1 MNRQLKNRIQ
11 SVLTANNNASRLGL
25 VRTPTEE
32 KDETVKENLNL
43 VQNLEEYYGFD
54 PITFQKSLSEK
65 NKEGSN
71 FDAGNFETQ
80 NTRVLGM
87 PHQFLE
93 TADFRIDNSNHFG
106 YCFAK
111 EIFMEKPMVTLI
123 PGKPNYLPDYS
134 EADKEV
140 FGKLISDES
149 TFNGNDTAKGLLE
162 KLIEGNEETRYYDF
176 ISDFSTYINYVN
188 LMCRVAA
195 IFLDIGEDLGPDN
208 KTPYKSY
215 NWGNYQLFTSYEMKK
230 SIFNGD
236 SLFEVASDAYEQ
248 LKNDLF
254 YGDRTFVNFIVDPSS
269 SVSENISNSTQKS
282 QLEGTFDSMEG
293 IVKEASMFMSSMSED
308 AGSFQSYVTKAGE
321 KILELGNSIT
331 GGFFKKMLGLA
342 EEQILHGSNLIYPEI
357 WMDSEYSK
365 TYSLKINLISPYG
378 SKEAIYLNVIVPM
391 IHALCFALPKQTS
404 ANSFTSPFLIRGYAT
419 GWFSIDMGMVE
430 SIDIDKGP
438 EQSWTVE
445 GLPTQATVTLTIKDF
460 YSQLMMTR
468 SDQFRLFWTN
478 QGLIDFLG
486 NACGLDLTKPN
497 TIVKIDV
504 VQMLLAGKVSDI
516 IPNTYFKLTEGFK
529 NKVRNFFV
537 DTTLSG
543 V

>member
-1 MNRQLKNRIQ
+1 MNRQLKDRLKT
-11 SVLTANNNASRLGL
+11 VLTANNTASRLGT
-25 VRTPTEE
+25 RTPP
-32 KDETVKENLNL
+32 ENEGTGADGEIN
-43 VQNLEEYYGFD
+43 VEDYYGFD
-54 PITFQKSLSEK
+54 PVAEQEKLSKK
-65 NKEGSN
+65 NKKGSN
-71 FDAGNFETQ
+71 FDAGKFETQ
-80 NTRVLGM
+80 NTRILGM

-93 TADFRIDNSNHFG
+93 TADFRIDSSNHFG

-134 EADKEV
+134 EADKTV
-140 FGKLISDES
+140 FGNLISDES
-149 TFNGNDTAKGLLE
+149 TFNGNDKAKGLLE

-195 IFLDIGEDLGPDN
+195 IFLELGEELGPDN
-208 KTPYKSY
+208 KTKYKSY

-236 SLFEVASDAYEQ
+236 TLFEVASDAYEQ

-254 YGDRTFVNFIVDPSS
+254 YGDRTFVNFIIDPSS
-269 SVSENISNSTQKS
+269 SVSENISNNTQKS

-293 IVKEASMFMSSMSED
+293 IVKEASMFMSSMSEE
-308 AGSFQSYVTKAGE
+308 AGGFQSYITKAGE
-321 KILELGNSIT
+321 KILELGNTIT

-365 TYSLKINLISPYG
+365 TYSLKINLVSPYG
-378 SKEAIYLNVIVPM
+378 SKEAIYLNIIVPI
-391 IHALCFALPKQTS
+391 IHALCLALPKQTS
-404 ANSFTSPFLIRGYAT
+404 ANSFTSPFLIRGYST

-445 GLPTQATVTLTIKDF
+445 GLPTRATVTLTIKDF
-460 YSQLMMTR
+460 YAQLMMTR

-486 NACGLDLTKPN
+486 NMCGLDLTKPN
-497 TIVKIDV
+497 SIVKIDV
-504 VQMLLAGKVSDI
+504 VQMLLANKVSDI
-516 IPNTYFKLTEGFK
+516 IPNNYYKLTEGFK

-543 V
+543 I

>member
-1 MNRQLKNRIQ
+1 MNRQLKDRLKT
-11 SVLTANNNASRLGL
+11 VLTANNTASRLGT
-25 VRTPTEE
+25 RTPPEHEGTGEDGKINVE
-32 KDETVKENLNL
+32 D
-43 VQNLEEYYGFD
+43 YYGFD
-54 PITFQKSLSEK
+54 PVVEQKKLSEK

-80 NTRVLGM
+80 NTRILGM

-93 TADFRIDNSNHFG
+93 TADFRIDSSNHFG

-134 EADKEV
+134 EADKTV
-140 FGKLISDES
+140 FGNLISDES
-149 TFNGNDTAKGLLE
+149 TFNGNDEAKGLLE

-195 IFLDIGEDLGPDN
+195 IFLELGEELGPDN
-208 KTPYKSY
+208 KTKYKSY

-236 SLFEVASDAYEQ
+236 TLFEVASDAYEQ

-269 SVSENISNSTQKS
+269 SVSENISNTTQKS

-293 IVKEASMFMSSMSED
+293 IVKEASMFMSSMSEE
-308 AGSFQSYVTKAGE
+308 AGGFQSYITKAGE
-321 KILELGNSIT
+321 KILELGNTIT

-365 TYSLKINLISPYG
+365 TYSLKINLVSPYG
-378 SKEAIYLNVIVPM
+378 SKEAIYLNIIVPI
-391 IHALCFALPKQTS
+391 IHALCLALPKQTS
-404 ANSFTSPFLIRGYAT
+404 ANSFTSPFLIRGYST

-460 YSQLMMTR
+460 YAQLMMTR

-486 NACGLDLTKPN
+486 NMCGLDLTKPN
-497 TIVKIDV
+497 SIVKIDV
-504 VQMLLAGKVSDI
+504 IQMLLANKVSDI
-516 IPNTYFKLTEGFK
+516 IPNTYYKLTEGFK
-529 NKVRNFFV
+529 NKVRNFFI

-543 V
+543 I

>member
-1 MNRQLKNRIQ
+1 MNRQLKDRLKT
-11 SVLTANNNASRLGL
+11 VLTANNTASRLGT
-25 VRTPTEE
+25 RTPP
-32 KDETVKENLNL
+32 ENEGTGADGEIN
-43 VQNLEEYYGFD
+43 VEDYYGFD
-54 PITFQKSLSEK
+54 PVAEQKKMSKK
-65 NKEGSN
+65 NKEGIN

-80 NTRVLGM
+80 NTRILGM
-87 PHQFLE
+87 SHQFLE
-93 TADFRIDNSNHFG
+93 TADFRIDSSNHFG

-134 EADKEV
+134 EADKTV
-140 FGKLISDES
+140 FGNLISDES
-149 TFNGNDTAKGLLE
+149 TFNGNDKAKGLLE

-195 IFLDIGEDLGPDN
+195 IFLELGEKLGPDN
-208 KTPYKSY
+208 KTKYKSY

-236 SLFEVASDAYEQ
+236 TLFEVASDAYEQ

-254 YGDRTFVNFIVDPSS
+254 YGDRTFVNFIIDPSS

-293 IVKEASMFMSSMSED
+293 IVKEASMFMSSMSEE
-308 AGSFQSYVTKAGE
+308 AGGFQSYITKAGE
-321 KILELGNSIT
+321 KILELGNTIT

-365 TYSLKINLISPYG
+365 TYSLKINLVSPYG
-378 SKEAIYLNVIVPM
+378 SKEAIYLNIIVPI
-391 IHALCFALPKQTS
+391 IHALCLALPKQTS
-404 ANSFTSPFLIRGYAT
+404 ANSFTSPFLIRGYST

-445 GLPTQATVTLTIKDF
+445 GLPTRATVTLTIKDF
-460 YSQLMMTR
+460 YAQLMMTR

-486 NACGLDLTKPN
+486 NMCGLDLTKPN
-497 TIVKIDV
+497 SIVKIDV
-504 VQMLLAGKVSDI
+504 VQMLLANKVSDI
-516 IPNTYFKLTEGFK
+516 IPNNYYKLTEGFK

-543 V
+543 I

>member
-468 SDQFRLFWTN
+468 SDQFRLFWIN

>member
-11 SVLTANNNASRLGL
+11 SVLTANNTASRLGL
-25 VRTPTEE
+25 ARTPAEE
-32 KDETVKENLNL
+32 GTDTDGEINVED
-43 VQNLEEYYGFD
+43 YYGFD
-54 PITFQKSLSEK
+54 PVVEQKKLSEK
-65 NKEGSN
+65 NKEGGN
-71 FDAGNFETQ
+71 FDSGNFETQ
-80 NTRVLGM
+80 NTRILGM

-93 TADFRIDNSNHFG
+93 TADFRIDSSNHFG

-134 EADKEV
+134 KADKTV
-140 FGKLISDES
+140 FGNLISDES
-149 TFNGNDTAKGLLE
+149 TFNGNNEAKGLLE

-195 IFLDIGEDLGPDN
+195 IFLELGEELGPDN
-208 KTPYKSY
+208 KTKYKSY

-236 SLFEVASDAYEQ
+236 TLFEVASDAYEQ

-254 YGDRTFVNFIVDPSS
+254 YGDRTFVNFIIDPSS

-293 IVKEASMFMSSMSED
+293 IVKEASMFMNSMSEE
-308 AGSFQSYVTKAGE
+308 AGGFQSYITKAGE
-321 KILELGNSIT
+321 KILELGNTIT

-378 SKEAIYLNVIVPM
+378 SKEAIYLNIIVPI
-391 IHALCFALPKQTS
+391 IHALCLALPKQTS
-404 ANSFTSPFLIRGYAT
+404 ANSFTSPFLIRGYST

-445 GLPTQATVTLTIKDF
+445 GLPTRATVTLTIKDF
-460 YSQLMMTR
+460 YAQLMMTR

-486 NACGLDLTKPN
+486 NMCGLDLTKPN

-504 VQMLLAGKVSDI
+504 VQMLLANKVSDI
-516 IPNTYFKLTEGFK
+516 IPNNYYKLTEGFK
-529 NKVRNFFV
+529 NKVRNFFI

-543 V
+543 I

>member
-11 SVLTANNNASRLGL
+11 SVLTANNTASRLGL
-25 VRTPTEE
+25 ARTPAEE
-32 KDETVKENLNL
+32 GTDTDGEINVED
-43 VQNLEEYYGFD
+43 YYGFD
-54 PITFQKSLSEK
+54 PVVEQKKLSEK
-65 NKEGSN
+65 NKEGGN
-71 FDAGNFETQ
+71 FDSGNFETQ
-80 NTRVLGM
+80 NTRILGM

-93 TADFRIDNSNHFG
+93 TADFRIDSSNHFG

-134 EADKEV
+134 KADKTV
-140 FGKLISDES
+140 FGNLISDES
-149 TFNGNDTAKGLLE
+149 TFNGNNEAKGLLE

-195 IFLDIGEDLGPDN
+195 IFLELGEELGPDN
-208 KTPYKSY
+208 KTKYKSY

-236 SLFEVASDAYEQ
+236 TLFEVASDAYEQ

-254 YGDRTFVNFIVDPSS
+254 YGDRTFVNFIIDPSS

-293 IVKEASMFMSSMSED
+293 IVKEASMFMNSMSEE
-308 AGSFQSYVTKAGE
+308 AGGFQSYITKAGE
-321 KILELGNSIT
+321 KILELGNTIT

-378 SKEAIYLNVIVPM
+378 SKEAIYLNIIVPI
-391 IHALCFALPKQTS
+391 IHALCLALPKQTS
-404 ANSFTSPFLIRGYAT
+404 ANSFTSPFLIRGYST

-445 GLPTQATVTLTIKDF
+445 GLPTRATVTLTIKDF
-460 YSQLMMTR
+460 YAQLMMTR

-486 NACGLDLTKPN
+486 NMCGLDLSKPN

-504 VQMLLAGKVSDI
+504 VQMLLSNKVSDI
-516 IPNTYFKLTEGFK
+516 IPNNYYKLTEGFK
-529 NKVRNFFV
+529 NKVRNFFI

-543 V
+543 I

>member
-1 MNRQLKNRIQ
+1 MNRQLKDRLKT
-11 SVLTANNNASRLGL
+11 VLTANNIASRLGT
-25 VRTPTEE
+25 RTPP
-32 KDETVKENLNL
+32 ENEGTGADGEIN
-43 VQNLEEYYGFD
+43 VEDYYGFD
-54 PITFQKSLSEK
+54 PVAEQKKLSKK

-80 NTRVLGM
+80 NTRILGM

-93 TADFRIDNSNHFG
+93 TADFRIDSSNHFG

-134 EADKEV
+134 EADKTV
-140 FGKLISDES
+140 FGNLISDES
-149 TFNGNDTAKGLLE
+149 TFNGNDKAKGLLE

-195 IFLDIGEDLGPDN
+195 IFLELGEELGPDN
-208 KTPYKSY
+208 KTKYKSY

-236 SLFEVASDAYEQ
+236 TLFEVASDAYEQ

-254 YGDRTFVNFIVDPSS
+254 YGDRTFVNFIIDPSS

-293 IVKEASMFMSSMSED
+293 IVKEASMFMSSMSEE
-308 AGSFQSYVTKAGE
+308 AGGFQSYITKAGE
-321 KILELGNSIT
+321 KILELGNTIT

-365 TYSLKINLISPYG
+365 TYSLKINLVSPYG
-378 SKEAIYLNVIVPM
+378 SKEAIYLNIIVPI
-391 IHALCFALPKQTS
+391 IHALCLALPKQTS
-404 ANSFTSPFLIRGYAT
+404 ANSFTSPFLIRGYST

-445 GLPTQATVTLTIKDF
+445 GLPTRATVTLTIKDF
-460 YSQLMMTR
+460 YAQLMMTR

-486 NACGLDLTKPN
+486 NMCGLDLTKPN
-497 TIVKIDV
+497 SIVKIDV
-504 VQMLLAGKVSDI
+504 VQMLLANKVSDI
-516 IPNTYFKLTEGFK
+516 IPNNYYKLTEGFK

-543 V
+543 I